1 MAETEAASEGTNA
14 TTLSSERSTSRNRGA
29 GPKKTEWKM
38 NGEREREKETS
49 EIRCIVGGCFTVPMP
64 RLHATISEACAAT
77 SVHFGEGNPAIEK

>member
-38 NGEREREKETS
+38 NGERERE
-49 EIRCIVGGCFTVPMP
+49 R
-64 RLHATISEACAAT
+64 
-77 SVHFGEGNPAIEK
+77 EGNQ